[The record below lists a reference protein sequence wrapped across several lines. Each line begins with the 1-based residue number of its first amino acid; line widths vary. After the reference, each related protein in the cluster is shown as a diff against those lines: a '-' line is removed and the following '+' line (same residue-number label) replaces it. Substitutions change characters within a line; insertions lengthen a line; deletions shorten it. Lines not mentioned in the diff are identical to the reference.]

1 MTHRARRALVVV
13 TSLLAMAPC
22 VASAE
27 TEQPVS
33 SAAAVPGEDE
43 ALYRC
48 KSRTAEV
55 AVSFKPDMELK
66 ELMTWVVGFTCKNF
80 ILDPRVVATGKK
92 VTVIAPNKMSA
103 TEAYRMFLVALS
115 TMNLTVVPKGN
126 VLRIADAGA
135 ARRDTVPM
143 LRKGVPTDDQVVRY
157 IVRPKHA
164 AADVLVQALATLKS
178 EVGEV
183 QQIGSMLMLT
193 DYGGNVRD
201 MLALVNMVDLPKGS
215 EGIYTIA
222 IEHANAQVVADKVG
236 GILGVSKEMA
246 AAPGKSGGPPVA
258 LTSTLAPAKVMVDE
272 RTNTII
278 LAASDVAYERFRAL
292 AKRIDVPLD
301 IEGGQS
307 VHVYRLANAIAEEL
321 AKTLNDTIGQTG
333 QAPATPAGAPK
344 PPPSAE
350 GGAGT
355 TIDGKVR
362 VIADKPTNSLIVL
375 STGRDFLALKEVIVS
390 LDQARPQV
398 YIETMIVEVTVSN
411 DLTTDGSVHG
421 ASALDK
427 AAILG
432 GVHTTNLNSATPGQ
446 PETSPGIM
454 SRGLVAGVLG
464 PSISFLGL
472 TVPSYGVLFN
482 ALSHTSRTN
491 VLSTPSMMALDNETA
506 KFKVGKS
513 IPVER
518 TLENPA
524 GGRQT
529 TVEFRPLNLELEL
542 KPHITSDNQILL
554 EVKHAS
560 EDEGEVSSFGTT
572 LSNRNYE
579 TRVLVRDQQTIVI
592 GGILQEKTKITKDSV
607 PLLGDIPLLGRL
619 FSYNSKEKRKSNTLI
634 LLTPYIVRNQFDLER
649 IRLRKMQEHE
659 EFVGS
664 LKAFEGMKYTP
675 KMDYGRKRGLV
686 EEINRSVEGV
696 EQDRLMV
703 EKMGKPVVIPS
714 GPLELPDG
722 E

>member
-13 TSLLAMAPC
+13 TSLLALAPC
-22 VASAE
+22 SVHAE
-27 TEQPVS
+27 TTTPVS
-33 SAAAVPGEDE
+33 TAPVLGEDE

-55 AVSFKPDMELK
+55 AVSFKPDIELK
-66 ELMTWVVGFTCKNF
+66 ELMTWVTGFTCKNF
-80 ILDPRVVATGKK
+80 ILDPRVVLTGKK

-103 TEAYRMFLVALS
+103 TEAYRLFLVALS
-115 TMNLTVVPKGN
+115 TMSLTVVPKGN
-126 VLRIADAGA
+126 VLRVADAGA
-135 ARRDTVPM
+135 SRRDTVPIM
-143 LRKGVPTDDQVVRY
+143 RKGSPDNDQVVRY
-157 IVRPKHA
+157 ILRPTYA
-164 AADVLVQALATLKS
+164 APDVLVQALTTMKS

-183 QQIGSMLMLT
+183 TQIGSMLMLT

-201 MLALVNMVDLPKGS
+201 MLSLAKLVDLPKGS

-236 GILGVSKEMA
+236 FILGVTKD
-246 AAPGKSGGPPVA
+246 AAPAAPKPGAPPSPA
-258 LTSTLAPAKVMVDE
+258 TLTPTKVMVDE

-278 LAASDVAYERFRAL
+278 LAASEAAHDRFRAL

-307 VHVYRLANAIAEEL
+307 VHVYRLKNAIAEEL
-321 AKTLNDTIGQTG
+321 AKTMNDTVGQT
-333 QAPATPAGAPK
+333 QAPAGTAVIPK
-344 PPPSAE
+344 PPIPDGS
-350 GGAGT
+350 GVGT
-355 TIDGKVR
+355 TIEGKVR
-362 VIADKPTNSLIVL
+362 VIADKPTNALIVL
-375 STGRDFLALKEVIVS
+375 ATGRDFLALKEVITA
-390 LDQARPQV
+390 LDQPRPQV

-427 AAILG
+427 ATLLG
-432 GVHTTNLNSATPGQ
+432 GAHTTGFNSVTPGE
-446 PETSPGIM
+446 PATSPGIM
-454 SRGLVAGVLG
+454 ARGLVAGLLG
-464 PSISFLGL
+464 PSTSFLGL
-472 TVPSYGVLFN
+472 SIPSYGVLFN

-491 VLSTPSMMALDNETA
+491 VLSTPSMMAMDNEVA

-513 IPVER
+513 IPIER

-524 GGRQT
+524 GGRTT

-560 EDEGEVSSFGTT
+560 EDEGDVSSFGTT

-579 TRVLVRDQQTIVI
+579 TRVLVHDQQTIVL
-592 GGILQEKTKITKDSV
+592 GGILQEKTKITKDAV

-634 LLTPYIVRNQFDLER
+634 LLTPYIVRNQLDLEK
-649 IRLRKMQEHE
+649 IRARKVREHE
-659 EFVGS
+659 EFAGS
-664 LKAFEGMKYTP
+664 LKAFDGMKYAPT
-675 KMDYGRKRGLV
+675 MNYGTKRGLV
-686 EEINRSVEGV
+686 EEINRALIGV
-696 EQDRLMV
+696 EEDASMID
-703 EKMGKPVVIPS
+703 KMSKRVIIPS
-714 GPLELPDG
+714 GPIELPP
-722 E
+722 EE

>member
-1 MTHRARRALVVV
+1 M
-13 TSLLAMAPC
+13 
-22 VASAE
+22 ASAE
-27 TEQPVS
+27 TKIGVETPVT
-33 SAAAVPGEDE
+33 GEDE

-135 ARRDTVPM
+135 SRRDTVPM
-143 LRKGVPTDDQVVRY
+143 LRKGTPTDDQVVRY
-157 IVRPKHA
+157 ILRPTYA
-164 AADVLVQALATLKS
+164 APDVLVQALATLKS

-201 MLALVNMVDLPKGS
+201 MLSLVKMVDLPKGS
-215 EGIYTIA
+215 EGIYTIT

-236 GILGVSKEMA
+236 GILGVTKEVA
-246 AAPGKSGGPPVA
+246 AAPKPGSPPTA
-258 LTSTLAPAKVMVDE
+258 LTSALTPSKVMVDE

-278 LAASDVAYERFRAL
+278 LAASDVAFERFRAL
-292 AKRIDVPLD
+292 AKRIDVALD

-307 VHVYRLANAIAEEL
+307 VHVYRLSNAIAEEL
-321 AKTLNDTIGQTG
+321 AKTINDTVGQTG
-333 QAPATPAGAPK
+333 QTAATPGAPK
-344 PPPSAE
+344 PPPTE
-350 GGAGT
+350 GGVGT
-355 TIDGKVR
+355 AIDGKVR

-375 STGRDFLALKEVIVS
+375 STGRDFLALKEVIIS
-390 LDQARPQV
+390 LDLARPQV

-432 GVHTTNLNSATPGQ
+432 GIHTTNLNSAAPAPTENNPTG
-446 PETSPGIM
+446 GVM
-454 SRGLVAGVLG
+454 SRGLVAGLLG
-464 PSISFLGL
+464 PSMSVLGL
-472 TVPSYGVLFN
+472 TIPSYGVLFN

-513 IPVER
+513 IPLER
-518 TLENPA
+518 TT
-524 GGRQT
+524 QT
-529 TVEFRPLNLELEL
+529 NFGTQTNVEFRELNLELEL

-554 EVKHAS
+554 EVKHAA
-560 EDEGEVSSFGTT
+560 EDEGDISSFGVT

-592 GGILQEKTKITKDSV
+592 GGILQEKTKLTKDSV

-664 LKAFEGMKYTP
+664 LKAFDGMKYTP

-696 EQDRLMV
+696 EEDQRTI
-703 EKMGKPVVIPS
+703 ERMGKPVVIPS
-714 GPLELPDG
+714 GPIELPA
-722 E
+722 EE